1 MPASSALRN
10 LRIVSFLEGATLV
23 VLVCIAMP
31 LKHLAGYPGATSVL
45 GPIHGFA
52 FLLYA
57 WMLLQ
62 AISAGGWSRNEAVKC
77 GIAAFIP
84 FGAVFV
90 AGLLK
95 RKEAAMAAGRPA

>member
-1 MPASSALRN
+1 MSAAPLRN
-10 LRIVSFLEGATLV
+10 LRLVSFLEGATLV
-23 VLVCIAMP
+23 VLVCVAVP
-31 LKHLAGYPGATSVL
+31 LKHLAGYPLATSVV

-57 WMLLQ
+57 WMLVQ
-62 AISAGGWSRNEAVKC
+62 AVAGGGWTRDETLRC

-84 FGAVFV
+84 FGAFLV

-95 RKEAAMAAGRPA
+95 RKEAALAGGRAA